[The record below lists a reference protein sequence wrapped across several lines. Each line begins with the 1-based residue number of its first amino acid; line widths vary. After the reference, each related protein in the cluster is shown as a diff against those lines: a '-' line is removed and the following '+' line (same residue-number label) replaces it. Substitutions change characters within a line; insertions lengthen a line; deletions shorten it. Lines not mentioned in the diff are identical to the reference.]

1 MAAAAKRR
9 LRHRGVPLGRERR
22 ERLSQ
27 AFSVEGIKAGLHQ
40 LFCCPESAGAVA
52 WTGWVRRR
60 GSEDLFGTASGR
72 TGSYGTVF
80 EIAKTAS
87 GYASSPAT
95 LVSFNGTDGAFPYG
109 SLVANANGDLLGTTS
124 KGGTWGD
131 GTVFEIMPI
140 CFLAGTQIATPTG
153 EVSVERL
160 AVGERVLTHGGAAR
174 RIAWIGKG
182 QVLATPGRR
191 TAATPSSCARAPW
204 PRMCR
209 TAICASPRP
218 IPSTSTMC

>member
-1 MAAAAKRR
+1 
-9 LRHRGVPLGRERR
+9 VPPGRERR

-27 AFSVEGIKAGLHQ
+27 AFGVEGIKAGLHRP
-40 LFCCPESAGAVA
+40 FCCPESAGAVA

-60 GSEDLFGTASGR
+60 GSEDLFGTTVGDLHGTASGR

-131 GTVFEIMPI
+131 GTVFDTNP
-140 CFLAGTQIATPTG
+140 
-153 EVSVERL
+153 
-160 AVGERVLTHGGAAR
+160 
-174 RIAWIGKG
+174 GK
-182 QVLATPGRR
+182 
-191 TAATPSSCARAPW
+191 S
-204 PRMCR
+204 
-209 TAICASPRP
+209 
-218 IPSTSTMC
+218 